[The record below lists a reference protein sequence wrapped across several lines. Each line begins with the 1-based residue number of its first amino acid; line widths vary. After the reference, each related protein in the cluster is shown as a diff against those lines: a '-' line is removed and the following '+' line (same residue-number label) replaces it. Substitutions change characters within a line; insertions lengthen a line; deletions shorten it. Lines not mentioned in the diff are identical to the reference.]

1 MENAG
6 KTQRG
11 RQKGTDLSL
20 TQQTV
25 CSHYGCEILTR
36 GAVWGFF
43 PNPGPEE
50 YPCCR
55 RSRFWPQL
63 LRTEL
68 CHRVTRTHAV
78 HSPRH
83 NFFHGQGRQGSQQ
96 HSCPA
101 PPSCLSTTCSLQMI
115 PSCVG
120 ERVTWLA
127 EKAELCPGVC
137 VGGVTDG
144 KNHWVLSNK
153 QEITPN
159 PCWN

>member
-1 MENAG
+1 MRADPLGERWKDPKRKAERHRPKSSTAN
-6 KTQRG
+6 
-11 RQKGTDLSL
+11 SL
-20 TQQTV
+20 LPLW
-25 CSHYGCEILTR
+25 CEILTR

-43 PNPGPEE
+43 PNLGPEE

-68 CHRVTRTHAV
+68 CHRVTWTHAV
-78 HSPRH
+78 HSPGH
-83 NFFHGQGRQGSQQ
+83 DFFHGQGRQGSQQ

-120 ERVTWLA
+120 ERATWPT

-137 VGGVTDG
+137 VGRGVNRW
-144 KNHWVLSNK
+144 K
-153 QEITPN
+153 E
-159 PCWN
+159 